1 MASNNQQGGAHPPHD
16 HEKDQNLYET
26 LGLTKEATPEEIKKA
41 YRKMALKFHPDK
53 NPNNPEATDKFKQ
66 INHAHTIL
74 SDPSKK
80 EIYDR
85 YGSMGLY
92 IAEQFGEENVK
103 TYFMLS
109 SGWCKGLMIFCGIIT
124 GCYFCCCCFC
134 FCCNFCCGKY
144 KHVVEEEDTPA
155 YDDITK
161 SSEDVTSNTNSD
173 AVITSEPGVKKDFR
187 SDENVIIAGAP
198 PSYESLGTTDQSANV
213 PADET
218 PAEAKAKEAGES

>member
-1 MASNNQQGGAHPPHD
+1 MASGNTQHPPGYD
-16 HEKDQNLYET
+16 KDKENINLYEV
-26 LGLTKEATPEEIKKA
+26 LGLAKDASPEEIKKA
-41 YRKMALKFHPDK
+41 YRKMALKYHPDK
-53 NPNNPEATDKFKQ
+53 NPDDPEATEKFKQ

-85 YGSMGLY
+85 YGTMGLY

-109 SGWCKGLMIFCGIIT
+109 SGWCKGIMVFCGIIT

-144 KHVVEEEDTPA
+144 KHVVDEEEPPA

-161 SSEDVTSNTNSD
+161 SSEDVTNDGDN
-173 AVITSEPGVKKDFR
+173 VITSEPTGKKDP
-187 SDENVIIAGAP
+187 SANENAAFAMPP
-198 PSYESLGTTDQSANV
+198 PSYDSVGKTEPPVITDQPTSAQ
-213 PADET
+213 AKA
-218 PAEAKAKEAGES
+218 AEAASS

>member
-1 MASNNQQGGAHPPHD
+1 MSSGQNPPPEHPD
-16 HEKDQNLYET
+16 EKEQNLYET
-26 LGLTKEATPEEIKKA
+26 LGLAKDATPEEIKKA
-41 YRKMALKFHPDK
+41 YRKMALKYHPDK
-53 NPNNPEATDKFKQ
+53 NPNNPEATEKFKQ

-144 KHVVEEEDTPA
+144 KHVVEEEDAPD

-161 SSEDVTSNTNSD
+161 SSEDVTSTTNSD
-173 AVITSEPGVKKDFR
+173 GVIVGEPVAASPTKNPIVLGDESTVITEQ
-187 SDENVIIAGAP
+187 P
-198 PSYESLGTTDQSANV
+198 PSYASLGTTDQTKPNDTA
-213 PADET
+213 
-218 PAEAKAKEAGES
+218 AEGEK